1 MFQFVFSDPVNPSI
15 GLPTEITTFI
25 YKYQRCNS
33 SQIFQIT
40 PIKYIFKFS
49 YDLRI
54 CVVYNEVGGWH
65 ELKTTREKADY
76 FYRYIKHSQ
85 KKKNRLPN
93 FIKEKAMMVNLQNI
107 VNFLGFF
114 PRKHD
119 ISTHTPEL
127 TWFPIVLGR

>member
-15 GLPTEITTFI
+15 GLPTEITFI

-54 CVVYNEVGGWH
+54 CVVYNEVGGGGWQ
-65 ELKTTREKADY
+65 ELKTTREKVLLQ
-76 FYRYIKHSQ
+76 IHKTHSP
-85 KKKNRLPN
+85 KKK
-93 FIKEKAMMVNLQNI
+93 KMA
-107 VNFLGFF
+107 F
-114 PRKHD
+114 PTLLKKKQ
-119 ISTHTPEL
+119 
-127 TWFPIVLGR
+127 